1 MGFTTVDM
9 TAHRI
14 EDARAA
20 AGVGQAACRRAA
32 GPAAGNACLG
42 KGQPTTVAGFCLAA
56 LVFLAGCTATGSNTV
71 APIPATADTVSP
83 KCPAWV
89 TPCVDASAGP
99 LVGDVGD
106 LPRLVKTADDL
117 LFAGDEKAAWQQ
129 LNEALKIDPKHRPAL
144 LLMSQIS
151 DDPRKLLGDMNEP
164 YIVGTGESLR
174 QIAAA
179 RLGDARLFYALA
191 RYNNIAVPRQLD
203 AGRSILVPLPATT
216 AGPARDA
223 AARRAASG
231 VDSNT
236 ASGSAGAPPSASRAP
251 APPVTPPPPAPQA
264 SPGVPGPAA
273 PALDAAPRPVTG
285 TGVRAAPP
293 LAPVAG
299 RGEAGAGTTPA
310 TTSGTSPRP
319 AGSGAPARPGGDAD
333 LAFKRA
339 AAAEKAGKTG
349 QAYAGF
355 MRALALGHP
364 GAAER
369 AAALR
374 QDLIA
379 QQKRV
384 ARTALDRRNLDV
396 AIKALRTVLELD
408 PGDNVAADELRK
420 AQRRRDTQ
428 NRR

>member
-9 TAHRI
+9 TAHRFQ
-14 EDARAA
+14 DARAA
-20 AGVGQAACRRAA
+20 AGVGQAACRRAV
-32 GPAAGNACLG
+32 GPAAGNACVSMS
-42 KGQPTTVAGFCLAA
+42 QPITVAGVCLAA
-56 LVFLAGCTATGSNTV
+56 LVLLAGCTATGSNTV

-89 TPCVDASAGP
+89 TPCVDTSAGP

-164 YIVGTGESLR
+164 YIVATGESLR

-203 AGRSILVPLPATT
+203 AGRSILLPLPATS
-216 AGPARDA
+216 AGPARAA

-231 VDSNT
+231 VDSNA
-236 ASGSAGAPPSASRAP
+236 ASGSAAAPASTSRAP
-251 APPVTPPPPAPQA
+251 APPVTPAPPTPQA
-264 SPGVPGPAA
+264 SPGGPGPAA
-273 PALDAAPRPVTG
+273 TAVDAAPRAG
-285 TGVRAAPP
+285 AGVRAVTPV
-293 LAPVAG
+293 APVA
-299 RGEAGAGTTPA
+299 ESAMPGAGTTSA
-310 TTSGTSPRP
+310 ARP
-319 AGSGAPARPGGDAD
+319 AASPGATGAGAPARPGGDAD

-339 AAAEKAGKTG
+339 AAAEKAGKTE

-369 AAALR
+369 AGALR

-379 QQKRV
+379 QQRRV
-384 ARTALDRRNLDV
+384 ARTALDRQNLDV

-408 PGDNVAADELRK
+408 PGDTVAADELRK

-428 NRR
+428 SRR